1 MSALGATVVLSA
13 FDVLQFPQGG
23 GHFSAF
29 LQYVDGLRANGCE
42 VWWLERLSASGDPQA
57 DARTARELSAR
68 LDAAGLPGR
77 LIVYAG
83 DSDDQRTWLTFPA
96 AEAEA
101 VLARAELLLNFFYE
115 LDAEMLAR
123 FRCTAL
129 VDIDPGLLQLWMATA
144 ALDVGAHDLYFTT
157 GATVGTP
164 QAMFP
169 SCGVEWIHIRPPV
182 SVELWPF
189 APDAPARGFTT
200 VSSWW
205 SDEWASDGSGS
216 EWYPNS
222 KRISFLEY
230 VELPRLVGFPLE
242 LSLSVDDSE
251 GEDVAMLE
259 QHGWLVRRAEEV
271 TSTPAA
277 YRSYVQGSAG
287 EFSCAK
293 PSCMR
298 LQNAWVSDRTIC
310 YLASGRPAVVQNTG
324 PSPYLD
330 VGCGLLRFST
340 PEEAAGALSQ
350 VQGNYAAH
358 CAAARELAEAH
369 FDARKVTAE
378 ILEAAL
384 GAGDPAAR
392 SAAG

>member
-1 MSALGATVVLSA
+1 VGPTVVLSA

-29 LQYVDGLRANGCE
+29 LQYIDGLRANGCE
-42 VWWLERLSASGDPQA
+42 VWWLERLAASGDRQA

-77 LIVYAG
+77 LIVYTG
-83 DSDDQRTWLTFPA
+83 DSDDQRAWLTVPP

-101 VLARAELLLNFFYE
+101 VLAGAELLLNFFYE

-123 FRCTAL
+123 FRRTAL

-144 ALDVGAHDLYFTT
+144 VLDVAAHDLYFTT
-157 GATVGTP
+157 GETVGTP
-164 QAMFP
+164 QATFP
-169 SCGVEWIHIRPPV
+169 SCGVDWIHIRPPV
-182 SVELWPF
+182 SIELWPSV
-189 APDAPARGFTT
+189 ADVPTKGFTT

-205 SDEWASDGSGS
+205 SDEWAPDGSGG

-230 VELPRLVGFPLE
+230 LELPRLAGFPLE
-242 LSLSVDDSE
+242 LSLSVDHSE
-251 GEDVAMLE
+251 GDDVAMLE
-259 QHGWLVRRAEEV
+259 QHGWLVRRAQEV

-277 YRSYVQGSAG
+277 YRSYVQGSTG

-330 VGCGLLRFST
+330 VGSGLLRFST
-340 PEEAAGALSQ
+340 PEEAAEALSE
-350 VQGNYAAH
+350 VQGSYATH

-369 FDARKVTAE
+369 FDARRVTAE

-384 GAGDPAAR
+384 GAGDSAAR

>member
-1 MSALGATVVLSA
+1 MSPLGATVVLSA

-189 APDAPARGFTT
+189 VPDAPERGFTT

-205 SDEWASDGSGS
+205 SDEWALDGSGS

-277 YRSYVQGSAG
+277 YRAYVQGSAG

-330 VGCGLLRFST
+330 VGRGLLRFST
-340 PEEAAGALSQ
+340 PEEAAEALSQ
-350 VQGNYAAH
+350 VQGSYAAH